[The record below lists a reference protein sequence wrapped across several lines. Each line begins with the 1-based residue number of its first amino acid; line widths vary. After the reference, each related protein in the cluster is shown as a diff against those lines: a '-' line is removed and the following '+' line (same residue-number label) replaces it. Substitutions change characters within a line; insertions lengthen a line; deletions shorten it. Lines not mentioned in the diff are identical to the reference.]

1 MKAENP
7 IGTRSSIATKLLII
21 VFSVYLLVAVSL
33 TIGQMVMEYRYQ
45 KSSVE
50 HDLKAIQQTYE
61 KGLAIDIWQLDDE
74 SLSSIIEGMLKLPVV
89 VGVRV
94 RNARGVEVAVG
105 GITHQ
110 HGVRVGKAEQH
121 INLLGLGKEVTA
133 LYDEHHRDSN
143 NVFTHEFRLS
153 YVHEGKTDQLGRV
166 TLYSNSSVVF
176 KRVKMGFLLIVLN
189 AILKTV
195 ALWFIFL
202 YFSKKLL
209 RKPLL
214 SLASAV
220 ENVSLDNLDSVKVDV
235 GTSGLNEL
243 KVIEDSFNSMIGNL
257 RNSVMERER
266 TTVALQTLHAKH
278 EKMIANIGDVI
289 VIIDSDGI
297 NRFKSANVGKQ
308 FGWSP
313 EELIGKP
320 LLDTVHPYDLE
331 AVQAFIDSLMETPN
345 SINTI
350 ECRYRSKDGSY
361 KWIEFT
367 GINLLH
373 DPDIQGILGNYH
385 DITERKQAEAAAT
398 LLANAKSKFISVV
411 SHELR
416 SPLATI
422 KEATSLVREEVLG
435 PLNNEQKDMLEVA
448 KININRLGRL
458 VSNVLTYQKIDA
470 GKMLY
475 DFVDND
481 VNEIM
486 QEVYRNSILA
496 YSDRKNDLVMNL
508 APKPPLIRFDKDKIM
523 QVLLNLI
530 SNAMKYSESGL
541 IVIET
546 RLNTREMVI
555 RVRDSGQGIYPEE
568 LEKIFLP
575 FSHGRERKT
584 GGTGLG
590 LAISREIVVAHNG
603 RIWAES
609 EKGKG
614 STFYFTLP
622 L

>member
-1 MKAENP
+1 MKSENP
-7 IGTRSSIATKLLII
+7 IGIRSSIATKLLKI

-33 TIGQMVMEYRYQ
+33 TIGQMVIEYRYQ
-45 KSSVE
+45 KSGVE

-61 KGLAIDIWQLDDE
+61 KGLAIDLWQLDDE

-94 RNARGVEVAVG
+94 RNSRGVDVAVG
-105 GITHQ
+105 EIIHQ
-110 HGVRVGKAEQH
+110 HGVRVGKAVQY
-121 INLLGLGKEVTA
+121 INLLGLGKEATA
-133 LYDEHHRDSN
+133 LCDENHRDNN

-166 TLYSNSSVVF
+166 TIYSNSSVVF
-176 KRVKMGFLLIVLN
+176 QRVKMGFLLIGLN

-209 RKPLL
+209 RNPLL

-257 RNSVMERER
+257 RHSVKERER
-266 TTVALQTLHAKH
+266 ATVALQTLHTKH
-278 EKMIANIGDVI
+278 EKMISNIGDVI
-289 VIIDSDGI
+289 VIIDSEGI
-297 NRFKSANVGKQ
+297 NRFMSANVGKQ
-308 FGWSP
+308 FGWRP
-313 EELIGKP
+313 EELIAKP
-320 LLDTVHPYDLE
+320 LLDTVHNYDLE
-331 AVQAFIDSLMETPN
+331 AVQAFTGSLMETPN
-345 SINTI
+345 NINTI

-367 GINLLH
+367 GINLLD

-435 PLNNEQKDMLEVA
+435 ALNHEQKDMLEVA
-448 KININRLGRL
+448 RININRLGRL

-475 DFVDND
+475 DFLDND
-481 VNEIM
+481 VNEII
-486 QEVYRNSILA
+486 QEVYHNSILA
-496 YSDRKNDLVMNL
+496 YSERKNDLVMNL
-508 APKPPLIRFDKDKIM
+508 APKPPLIRLDKDKIM

-568 LEKIFLP
+568 MENIFMP
-575 FSHGRERKT
+575 FSHGRDRKT

-590 LAISREIVVAHNG
+590 LAISKEIVVAHNG